1 LTKEVLFCVLLCGE
15 LRFIREKRHISGG
28 EFTVTGGYGANTG
41 GKRRFTS
48 ERVTE
53 IKTRTVKE
61 RR

>member
-1 LTKEVLFCVLLCGE
+1 MSFLVVNCDLSVK
-15 LRFIREKRHISGG
+15 KRHRSGG